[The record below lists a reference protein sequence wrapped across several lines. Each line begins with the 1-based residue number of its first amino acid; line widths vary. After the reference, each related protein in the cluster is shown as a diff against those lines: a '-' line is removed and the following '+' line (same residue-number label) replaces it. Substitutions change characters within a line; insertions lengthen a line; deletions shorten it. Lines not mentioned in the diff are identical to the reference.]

1 MQRDAQFPANARA
14 GALDFF
20 DEKSKR
26 TWPNDHPATVSVD
39 GAGQHC
45 RFHLLQTPIT
55 TLCGGNP
62 LEASLPQ
69 AGALEPHRR

>member
-26 TWPNDHPATVSVD
+26 TWPNDHPAAVSVD
-39 GAGQHC
+39 GAGAT
-45 RFHLLQTPIT
+45 LQVSPTP
-55 TLCGGNP
+55 NP
-62 LEASLPQ
+62 NHDPL
-69 AGALEPHRR
+69 RRESS